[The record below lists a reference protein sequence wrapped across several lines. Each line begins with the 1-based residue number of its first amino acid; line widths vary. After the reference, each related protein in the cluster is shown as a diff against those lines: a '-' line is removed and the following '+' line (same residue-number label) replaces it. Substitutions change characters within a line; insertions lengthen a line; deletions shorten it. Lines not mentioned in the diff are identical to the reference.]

1 MSKKVEEVS
10 DRKVLEYAVVGIRH
24 PSKKTVTEVP
34 RIVGQRTVGL
44 DELIKRADRGGYM
57 SVSANLFK
65 SQFESVMALVKD
77 YLEEG
82 NAVNLGGYLR
92 IQPYLKGNVNAA
104 HELTRENNKL
114 AVRVTPLSKL
124 QLKLRSFAWRLKGSR
139 VKEVE

>member
-1 MSKKVEEVS
+1 MSKKVEDVGH
-10 DRKVLEYAVVGIRH
+10 RKVLEYAVVGIRH

-44 DELIKRADRGGYM
+44 DELVERADRGGYM

-92 IQPYLKGNVNAA
+92 IQPYLTGNVNVA
-104 HELTRENNKL
+104 HELTRENKL
-114 AVRVTPLSKL
+114 AIRVTPLSKL

>member
-1 MSKKVEEVS
+1 MSKKVEDVGH
-10 DRKVLEYAVVGIRH
+10 RKVLEYAVVGIRH

-44 DELIKRADRGGYM
+44 DELVERADRGGYM

-92 IQPYLKGNVNAA
+92 IQSYLTGNVNVA
-104 HELTRENNKL
+104 HELTRENKL
-114 AVRVTPLSKL
+114 AIRVTPLSKL